1 MHMSPL
7 CMNTGMCKKQ
17 RRGRDK
23 LAVLYH
29 LPIMLDIGPL
39 KRHRLFGNEGGGGS
53 GKSCCKIFEC
63 EGWSRQKSPNF

>member
-39 KRHRLFGNEGGGGS
+39 KRHRLFGNEGGGGVR
-53 GKSCCKIFEC
+53 KEV
-63 EGWSRQKSPNF
+63 W